1 MKKIL
6 LIQPSP
12 YDKNHKPVK
21 KNKSY
26 FVGLA
31 MPLLQPC
38 CLKAGMRK
46 LF

>member
-12 YDKNHKPVK
+12 YDQKHMPIK
-21 KNKSY
+21 KKRLY

-31 MPLLQPC
+31 MPLLAAMMPED
-38 CLKAGMRK
+38 RK
-46 LF
+46 SVV